1 MLEKTDLSKTIDN
14 QEYGRLID
22 ELRIRLGELQREA
35 WNLHIPIIIVFEGW
49 HASGMSDIINKF
61 VLALNPVGFD
71 LHSIGKP
78 SPEEEKK
85 PLIWRFWTKI
95 PQKGRIA
102 IFDRSW
108 YRRALLEHFSTS
120 ESFRRMNMCLN
131 GINYMERQLSDDGY
145 LIIKMF
151 LHTSKDVQIK
161 RFREMEEKD
170 RPLFLLEEENDYLEQ
185 YERVLSIQERILE
198 KTDSPESPWT
208 IIESNDRKFAIIKTM
223 ITVVEQI
230 QNCIDQTKAKKAH
243 ALHISE
249 MNGNTGAPGEGTTAT
264 NNANSPVPEKN
275 EEEVCYTG
283 ITCLNASVLQKV
295 DMDKSLAKP
304 EYKKKRKKCQK
315 MLRELQYDL
324 FKNEIPVIILFEGW
338 DASGKGG
345 NIRRIAEKL
354 NPRLYRVVPIGV
366 PNEVEIAKHYLWRF
380 YRELPKNGH
389 MAIFD
394 RSWYGRVLVERVEG
408 FCTDEEWKRAYREIN
423 EFEETLTSFGYIVIK
438 FWLHI
443 DRDEQLRRFKSREEI
458 TYKKWKI
465 TPDDWRNRDKW
476 YQYEEATDEML
487 QKTSTTY
494 APWNIIEAN
503 DKYYARVKVLE
514 TVVKAVQEKLALK
527 EKERKHG

>member
-35 WNLHIPIIIVFEGW
+35 WNLRIPIIIVFEGW
-49 HASGMSDIINKF
+49 HASGMSEIINKF

-71 LHSIGKP
+71 LYSIGKP

-108 YRRALLEHFSTS
+108 YRRALLEHFSTD
-120 ESFRRMNMCLN
+120 ESFRNMNMCLN

-161 RFREMEEKD
+161 RFKEMEKRD
-170 RPLFLLEEENDYLEQ
+170 IPLFLLEEENDFLEQ
-185 YERVLSIQERILE
+185 YEKVLSLQERILE
-198 KTDSPESPWT
+198 KTDSPGSPWT
-208 IIESNDRKFAIIKTM
+208 IIESNDRKFAIIKSM

-230 QNCIDQTKAKKAH
+230 QNCIDQTKVKQAQ
-243 ALHISE
+243 ALQLSKIEDNIKTNEDDVTIIAAS
-249 MNGNTGAPGEGTTAT
+249 NT
-264 NNANSPVPEKN
+264 NSSNPEEN
-275 EEEVCYTG
+275 EDEVCYTG

-295 DMDKSLAKP
+295 DLDKSMAKP
-304 EYKKKRKKCQK
+304 EYKKKRKKFQK
-315 MLRELQYDL
+315 MLRDLQYDL

-380 YRELPKNGH
+380 YKELPKTGH
-389 MAIFD
+389 LAIFD
-394 RSWYGRVLVERVEG
+394 RSWYGRVLVERVESL
-408 FCTDEEWKRAYREIN
+408 CKEEEWKRAYREIN
-423 EFEETLTSFGYIVIK
+423 EFEDILTGFGYIVIK

-443 DRDEQLRRFKSREEI
+443 DRDEQLSRFKSREEI
-458 TYKKWKI
+458 SYKKWKI
-465 TPDDWRNRDKW
+465 TPEDWRNRDKW
-476 YQYEEATDEML
+476 YQYEEAIDEML

-494 APWNIIEAN
+494 SPWTIIEAN

-514 TVVKAVQEKLALK
+514 TIVNAVQENLALK
-527 EKERKHG
+527 EKISE